1 MRIIMTRKFE
11 SDVKFY
17 REKKKYKKIDRD
29 IETVTVE
36 LEKGNLVGDKL
47 EGLNLPE
54 NTAAYKVRVANSSAN
69 VGKSGGFRVLYYV
82 AIADEIY
89 LVTVYSKK
97 DDIRVP
103 SDKQVEYL
111 IKAVLEEEK
120 PKEE

>member
-1 MRIIMTRKFE
+1 MRIIPTKKFNDDVEFYIRKRKFL
-11 SDVKFY
+11 
-17 REKKKYKKIDRD
+17 KIRAD
-29 IETVTVE
+29 IKTVTDE
-36 LEKGNLVGDKL
+36 LEKGNLIGDKL
-47 EGLNLPE
+47 EGLNLPA

-103 SDKQVEYL
+103 SDKQVELL
-111 IKAVLEEEK
+111 IKAILQEATDS
-120 PKEE
+120 